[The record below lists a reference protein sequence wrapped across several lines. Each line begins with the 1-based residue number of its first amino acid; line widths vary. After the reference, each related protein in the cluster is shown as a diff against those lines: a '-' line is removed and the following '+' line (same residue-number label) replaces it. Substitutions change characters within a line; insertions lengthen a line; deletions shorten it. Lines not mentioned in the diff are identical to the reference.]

1 MAIQQSSQ
9 VELLNLGLVGKM
21 KSRSITNGSKEQM
34 EDDDKRIQKL
44 NDNLW

>member
-1 MAIQQSSQ
+1 
-9 VELLNLGLVGKM
+9 M
-21 KSRSITNGSKEQM
+21 KSGSITNGSKEQM